1 MELRQLRY
9 FVAVAEEL
17 HFGRAA
23 DRLGIA
29 QPPLSRQIQR
39 LESELGFELFD
50 RSRRRIELRPAG
62 VVLLERAR
70 DVLEQLDEAVRE
82 ARRTS
87 SGKRGR
93 VVVGYP
99 SSLAYSGLVGL
110 LRAFRSEFPDVELS
124 VRELPLAEQ
133 MEGLKNGQLD
143 VGFVRGPVDDR
154 ELAYECMRR
163 EPLMLAL
170 PADHPLT
177 TRSTLTLES
186 VADEPFVFFPRVRAP
201 AFFDLLLALCQ
212 KAGFTPQIRHEAP
225 QADVLSMVAAGFG
238 ITILPAS
245 VRESRRAD
253 VAFRPFA
260 GAPLTELLLAWRA
273 GEGSPARQAF
283 IDVVRRVGVRLEAF
297 E

>member
-17 HFGRAA
+17 HFGHAA
-23 DRLGIA
+23 ERLGIA
-29 QPPLSRQIQR
+29 QPPLSRQIQN
-39 LESELGFELFD
+39 LERELGFELFD
-50 RSRRRIELRPAG
+50 RSRRRVELRPAG
-62 VVLLERAR
+62 TVLLERAR
-70 DVLEQLDEAVRE
+70 DVLERLEEAVRE

-99 SSLAYSGLVGL
+99 SSLAYTGLVGL

-143 VGFVRGPVDDR
+143 VGFVRGPMDDR
-154 ELAYECMRR
+154 ELECECMRR

-170 PADHPLT
+170 PADHPLASH
-177 TRSTLTLES
+177 RRLTLES
-186 VADEPFVFFPRVRAP
+186 VAKEPFVFFPRARAP
-201 AFFDLLLALCQ
+201 AFFDLLLALCHR
-212 KAGFTPQIRHEAP
+212 AGFTPQIRHEAP

-238 ITILPAS
+238 ISIMPAS

-253 VAFRPFA
+253 VEFRPFA

-273 GEGSPARQAF
+273 GEGTPARQAF
-283 IDVVRRVGVRLEAF
+283 IDLVRRVGLKLGSPG
-297 E
+297 